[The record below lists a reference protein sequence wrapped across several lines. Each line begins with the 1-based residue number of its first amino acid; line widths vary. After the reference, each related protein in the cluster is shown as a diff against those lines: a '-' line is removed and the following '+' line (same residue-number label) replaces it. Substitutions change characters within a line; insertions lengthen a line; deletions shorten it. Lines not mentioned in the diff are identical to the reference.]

1 MFHVFKKV
9 IKLYNKVI
17 QLYMNTYVYMVFLR
31 FFSL

>member
-1 MFHVFKKV
+1 MFQVYKKV
-9 IKLYNKVI
+9 IQLYNKVI